1 MHWFTLQ
8 VIILLFDLIKSVTAS
23 NCIFLNKTEV
33 FFLLESELHILTYY
47 MSQSAWCKYDTKQKH
62 ACFPHPEYN
71 IISYFRLYT
80 VKFVSLLSHLTQT
93 WSFLFGDS
101 WLNHWK
107 DTESENNVSI
117 RRSLKNVWTL
127 FAFE

>member
-47 MSQSAWCKYDTKQKH
+47 MSQSA
-62 ACFPHPEYN
+62 
-71 IISYFRLYT
+71 
-80 VKFVSLLSHLTQT
+80 
-93 WSFLFGDS
+93 
-101 WLNHWK
+101 
-107 DTESENNVSI
+107 
-117 RRSLKNVWTL
+117 
-127 FAFE
+127 